1 MFVVRT
7 LTFLSEQL
15 SKCLYTQSDKIKID
29 CVNKRGK
36 NRALAPKTPLFTLQL
51 TELSEF
57 SFTPDSAFL

>member
-29 CVNKRGK
+29 CVNTRGK
-36 NRALAPKTPLFTLQL
+36 NRFGAKTPLFT
-51 TELSEF
+51 
-57 SFTPDSAFL
+57 FTDDYLLN

>member
-29 CVNKRGK
+29 CVNTRGK
-36 NRALAPKTPLFTLQL
+36 NLFGAKTPLFT
-51 TELSEF
+51 
-57 SFTPDSAFL
+57 FTYRRFEYLVNLE